1 MALAA
6 TASRNNRAAGS
17 RMASVELQQIRLN
30 HDNGVQSGIHFISGL
45 PRSGST
51 LLAALL
57 RQNPLFHA
65 GITSPVG
72 SLFSALLRQ
81 MSQENEAAVFIDDD
95 QRARL
100 LRACFEAYYAD
111 IHPEKLVFDT
121 NRMWTTKLP
130 ALVELFPD
138 LRMVCCVRNP
148 AWIIDSVERLTRQNK
163 FEPSKIFN
171 FDPGGTVYSRAEGL
185 SGDGMLGFALNAL
198 REAVYGEQAD
208 RLLLVRYETLTV
220 NPLGTL
226 AAIYG
231 FVDEPLFAHD
241 PERIEP
247 DYAAMEFDA
256 RLGAPGLHAV
266 GPAVRAPSRR
276 TILPPDL
283 FARFEADAF
292 WQDPAKLPTTV
303 RVV

>member
-1 MALAA
+1 MQ
-6 TASRNNRAAGS
+6 N
-17 RMASVELQQIRLN
+17 
-30 HDNGVQSGIHFISGL
+30 GIHFIAGL
-45 PRSGST
+45 PRSGSP

-57 RQNPLFHA
+57 RHKPRFHA
-65 GITSPVG
+65 GMTSPVG
-72 SLFSALLRQ
+72 SLFSTLLRQ
-81 MSQENEAAVFIDDD
+81 MSQENEAAVFIDDY

-100 LRACFEAYYAD
+100 LRACFDAYYAD

-121 NRMWTTKLP
+121 NRQWTTKLP

-138 LRMVCCVRNP
+138 LRVICCVRNP
-148 AWIIDSVERLTRQNK
+148 AWIIDSVERLTRRNK

-171 FDPGGTVYSRAEGL
+171 FDPGGTVYSRAAGL
-185 SGDGMLGFALNAL
+185 SSTAGMFGFALNGL
-198 REAVYGEQAD
+198 GEAVYGAQSEQ
-208 RLLLVRYETLTV
+208 LLLVRYETLTT

-231 FVDEPLFAHD
+231 FIDQPLFRHD
-241 PERIEP
+241 PEHIEP

-256 RLGAPGLHAV
+256 RLGAIGLHDVA
-266 GPAVRAPSRR
+266 PAVRPMSRP

-292 WQDPAKLPTTV
+292 WQDTAKLPTTV
-303 RVV
+303 RII

>member
-1 MALAA
+1 
-6 TASRNNRAAGS
+6 
-17 RMASVELQQIRLN
+17 
-30 HDNGVQSGIHFISGL
+30 VQNGIHFISGL

-57 RQNPLFHA
+57 RQNPRFHA
-65 GITSPVG
+65 GMTSPVG

-95 QRARL
+95 RRARL

-111 IHPEKLVFDT
+111 IHPEQLVFDT
-121 NRMWTTKLP
+121 NRQWTTKLP
-130 ALVELFPD
+130 ALVELFPE
-138 LRMVCCVRNP
+138 LRMVCCVRDP
-148 AWIIDSVERLTRQNK
+148 AWIIDSIERLTRRNK

-171 FDPGGTVYSRAEGL
+171 FDPGGTVYSRAEGVS
-185 SGDGMLGFALNAL
+185 SGAGMLGFALNAL
-198 REAVYGEQAD
+198 REAVYGEHCD
-208 RLLLVRYETLTV
+208 RLLLVRYETLTA

-231 FVDEPLFAHD
+231 FIGEPLVRHD
-241 PERIEP
+241 PEHIEP
-247 DYAAMEFDA
+247 DYEAMEFDA

-266 GPAVRAPSRR
+266 GSAVHATSRR

-303 RVV
+303 RIV

>member
-1 MALAA
+1 
-6 TASRNNRAAGS
+6 
-17 RMASVELQQIRLN
+17 
-30 HDNGVQSGIHFISGL
+30 VQNGIHFISGL

-57 RQNPLFHA
+57 GQNPRFHA
-65 GITSPVG
+65 GMTSPVG

-81 MSQENEAAVFIDDD
+81 MSQENETAVFIDDD

-121 NRMWTTKLP
+121 NRQWTTKLP

-138 LRMVCCVRNP
+138 LRVICCVRNP
-148 AWIIDSVERLTRQNK
+148 AWIIDSIERLTRRNK

-171 FDPGGTVYSRAEGL
+171 FDTGGTVYSRAEGL
-185 SGDGMLGFALNAL
+185 SSGAGMLGFALNAL
-198 REAVYGEQAD
+198 REAVYGEQSD
-208 RLLLVRYETLTV
+208 RLLLVRYETLTT

-231 FVDEPLFAHD
+231 FIDEPLFSHD
-241 PERIEP
+241 PEHIEP

-256 RLGAPGLHAV
+256 RLGAPGLHEVAS
-266 GPAVRAPSRR
+266 AVRAASRR

-292 WQDPAKLPTTV
+292 WQDPVKLPTTV
-303 RVV
+303 RIV

>member
-1 MALAA
+1 
-6 TASRNNRAAGS
+6 
-17 RMASVELQQIRLN
+17 
-30 HDNGVQSGIHFISGL
+30 VQNGIHFIAGL

-57 RQNPLFHA
+57 RQNPRFHA
-65 GITSPVG
+65 GMTSPVG
-72 SLFSALLRQ
+72 SLFSAMLRQ

-148 AWIIDSVERLTRQNK
+148 AWIIDSVERLIRRNK

-185 SGDGMLGFALNAL
+185 SSGVGMYGFALNAL
-198 REAVYGEQAD
+198 REAVYGEQSD
-208 RLLLVRYETLTV
+208 RLLLVRYETLTT

-231 FVDEPLFAHD
+231 FIDEPLFSHD
-241 PERIEP
+241 PRHIEP
-247 DYAAMEFDA
+247 DYVAMEFDA
-256 RLGAPGLHAV
+256 RLGAPGLHEVAS
-266 GPAVRAPSRR
+266 AVRAMARR

-283 FARFEADAF
+283 FVRFEADAF

-303 RVV
+303 RIV

>member
-1 MALAA
+1 MMSPL
-6 TASRNNRAAGS
+6 G
-17 RMASVELQQIRLN
+17 
-30 HDNGVQSGIHFISGL
+30 
-45 PRSGST
+45 T
-51 LLAALL
+51 LF
-57 RQNPLFHA
+57 Q
-65 GITSPVG
+65 
-72 SLFSALLRQ
+72 ALLRQ

-111 IHPEKLVFDT
+111 IHTEKLVFDT
-121 NRMWTTKLP
+121 HRSWTTKLP

-138 LRMVCCVRNP
+138 LRMICCVRNP
-148 AWIIDSVERLTRQNK
+148 AWIIDSVERLTRHNK

-171 FDPGGTVYSRAEGL
+171 FDPAGTVYSRAEGL
-185 SGDGMLGFALNAL
+185 SGGGMLGFAMNAL
-198 REAVYGEQAD
+198 REAVYGEHSD

-231 FVDEPLFAHD
+231 FIGEPLFAHD
-241 PERIEP
+241 TEHIEP

-266 GPAVRAPSRR
+266 GSAVRAPSRR

-283 FARFEADAF
+283 FARFENDAF
-292 WQDPAKLPTTV
+292 WENPTNLPTTV
-303 RVV
+303 QLAGATPQPSPSGFWRRSM

>member
-1 MALAA
+1 
-6 TASRNNRAAGS
+6 
-17 RMASVELQQIRLN
+17 
-30 HDNGVQSGIHFISGL
+30 VQNGIHFISGL

-57 RQNPLFHA
+57 RQNPRFHA
-65 GITSPVG
+65 GMTSPVG

-111 IHPEKLVFDT
+111 IHAEKLVFDT

-138 LRMVCCVRNP
+138 LRVICCVRNP
-148 AWIIDSVERLTRQNK
+148 AWIIDSVERLTRRNK

-171 FDPGGTVYSRAEGL
+171 FEPGGTVYSRAEGL
-185 SGDGMLGFALNAL
+185 SSGTGMLGFALNAL
-198 REAVYGEQAD
+198 REGVYGEQSD
-208 RLLLVRYETLTV
+208 RLLLVRYETLTA

-231 FVDEPLFAHD
+231 FIDEPLFSHD
-241 PERIEP
+241 PRHIEP
-247 DYAAMEFDA
+247 DYAAMEFDT
-256 RLGAPGLHAV
+256 RLGAPGLHEIGSV
-266 GPAVRAPSRR
+266 VRALSRQ

-303 RVV
+303 RIV